1 MFLFKLSS
9 WLDRYDPYWYS
20 RLMSLKIVVIA
31 IILFIINMLTQPV
44 LSPLI
49 MMIAGAGALIIEM
62 PTINTLDKK
71 DNVYLGYIILMCL
84 TIVIFS
90 ATVYLRGW
98 FIVAVCGWAYIL
110 YMALKKAPELYP
122 IVSVVIMLGVMG
134 QEGINTGN
142 YYVILNEILFI
153 LEFAFFVFWAHK
165 LFPRLYHNI
174 WLSSL
179 LRSIET
185 IEWMLDGDT
194 TLAIRQRLF
203 RHLEVAN
210 NTLELLRGKPYLR
223 EAVTITNWLNY
234 YHYYLPEFCENNSD
248 SETRSR
254 LKTDFSHF
262 KTAILY
268 HREFNIETEQEFD
281 EQLDWHYNC
290 FRRLNYNWN
299 KLC

>member
-31 IILFIINMLTQPV
+31 IVVFIVNLLTQPL
-44 LSPLI
+44 LSPL
-49 MMIAGAGALIIEM
+49 MMLIAGAGALIIEM

-71 DNVYLGYIILMCL
+71 DNVYLGYIVLMCL
-84 TIVIFS
+84 TIVLFS

-98 FIVAVCGWAYIL
+98 FIIAVCGWAYIL
-110 YMALKKAPELYP
+110 YMALRKAPQLYP

-142 YYVILNEILFI
+142 YYVILNEVLFI

-179 LRSIET
+179 LRSIEV
-185 IEWMLDGDT
+185 IEQITAGDT
-194 TLAIRQRLF
+194 SLAIRQQLF
-203 RHLEVAN
+203 RHLEVGQ
-210 NTLELLRGKPYLR
+210 NTLELLRGKSYLR
-223 EAVTITNWLNY
+223 EAVTISNWLSY
-234 YHYYLPEFCENNSD
+234 YHYYLPEFCENNSRVELRD
-248 SETRSR
+248 K
-254 LKTDFSHF
+254 LKADFSGF
-262 KTAILY
+262 KAAIIKHQQFRIDNEPQFLP
-268 HREFNIETEQEFD
+268 
-281 EQLDWHYNC
+281 QLEWHYDY

>member
-31 IILFIINMLTQPV
+31 IVVFMVNMLTQPL
-44 LSPLI
+44 LSPL
-49 MMIAGAGALIIEM
+49 MMLIAGAGALIIEM

-84 TIVIFS
+84 TIVLFS

-98 FIVAVCGWAYIL
+98 FVVAVCGWAYIL
-110 YMALKKAPELYP
+110 YMALKKAPQLYP

-142 YYVILNEILFI
+142 YYVILNEVLFI

-174 WLSSL
+174 WFSSL
-179 LRSIET
+179 LRSIEA
-185 IEWMLDGDT
+185 IEQILAGDT
-194 TLAIRQRLF
+194 SLTIRQQLF
-203 RHLEVAN
+203 RHLEVGH
-210 NTLELLRGKPYLR
+210 NTLELLRGKSYLR
-223 EAVTITNWLNY
+223 EAATISLWLSY
-234 YHYYLPEFCENNSD
+234 YHYFLPEFCENNPD
-248 SETRSR
+248 PAE
-254 LKTDFSHF
+254 LVQLQADFSAF
-262 KTAILY
+262 KTAILQ
-268 HREFNIETEQEFD
+268 HQEFSFQR
-281 EQLDWHYNC
+281 EVGFFPQLDWHYDY